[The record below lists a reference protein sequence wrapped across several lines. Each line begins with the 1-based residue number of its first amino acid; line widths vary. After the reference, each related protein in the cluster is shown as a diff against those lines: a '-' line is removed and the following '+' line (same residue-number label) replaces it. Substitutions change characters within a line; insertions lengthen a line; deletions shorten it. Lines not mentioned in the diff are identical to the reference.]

1 MPDTKDL
8 TTVHHPTLP
17 GVTYDVPDAAP
28 WIAQGWLTEEA
39 TAPADAE
46 TTPRKP
52 RRSRTAS

>member
-1 MPDTKDL
+1 MADPNGL

-39 TAPADAE
+39 TASVDAE

-52 RRSRTAS
+52 RRRRTAS

>member
-1 MPDTKDL
+1 MADRNGP

-46 TTPRKP
+46 TKP
-52 RRSRTAS
+52 PKRRRTRTAS